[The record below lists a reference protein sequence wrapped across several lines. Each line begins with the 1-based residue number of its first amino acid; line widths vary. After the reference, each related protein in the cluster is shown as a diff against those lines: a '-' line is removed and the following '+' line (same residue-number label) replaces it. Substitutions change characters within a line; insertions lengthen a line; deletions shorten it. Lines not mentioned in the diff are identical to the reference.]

1 MSTDKYLRGDILYSS
16 FFILIGIAALV
27 GYIIGFQKDV
37 MFGLMIGFIPTGIGM
52 LSIYL
57 ITKKHPGAAR
67 NMQLEKEERNIFINS
82 KAGYTAF
89 WISYWYVFIASV
101 FRNVV
106 NVSMHNFTIFTL
118 IFMPV
123 VYFLFVV
130 IYHRKY

>member
-1 MSTDKYLRGDILYSS
+1 MGTDKYLRGDILYSS